1 MRNLAWKWLISN
13 RIQDW
18 SKSQWILRNR
28 KEVGSTNLKIFC
40 RSKFTM
46 ERLDRESLNFVDG
59 LKIPSSCQKTP
70 RFSHVEFPL
79 STPQCRPLFNTT
91 RRFPLIWRSWASR
104 WTPSRATSRVV
115 LLVAASWVPSTSTFN
130 MRRARPT
137 IVRLNRS
144 TRRMLPIYRSSITYW
159 RTLGRYSLG
168 KGARVIIQWRA
179 RVTRRSERNW
189 CNS

>member
-1 MRNLAWKWLISN
+1 M
-13 RIQDW
+13 
-18 SKSQWILRNR
+18 
-28 KEVGSTNLKIFC
+28 GSTHLKIFC

-70 RFSHVEFPL
+70 RFSRVEFPL
-79 STPQCRPLFNTT
+79 NTPQCRPLFNTT

-104 WTPSRATSRVV
+104 WTPSRATSRAV
-115 LLVAASWVPSTSTFN
+115 LLVAASWVPSTSTSS
-130 MRRARPT
+130 MHRARPT
-137 IVRLNRS
+137 IARLNRS
-144 TRRMLPIYRSSITYW
+144 TRRMQLIYRSSITFW
-159 RTLGRYSLG
+159 RTSGRCSLG

-179 RVTRRSERNW
+179 RVMHRSERNS